1 MRNGDLCGIQDHNED
16 SRDGWTD
23 NFTLRVQFY
32 DNNDPTSPL
41 TLHGEDI
48 LLLYYLGS
56 HVYTSTS
63 TQRVEPNVAF
73 FLHQNPT
80 LQTRLMP
87 SHLRDSKMN
96 IF

>member
-1 MRNGDLCGIQDHNED
+1 M
-16 SRDGWTD
+16 WTD
-23 NFTLRVQFY
+23 NLTFRDQFY
-32 DNNDPTSPL
+32 DKNDPTSPQTGL
-41 TLHGEDI
+41 DGEDI

-63 TQRVEPNVAF
+63 TQRVGPNVAF

-80 LQTRLMP
+80 LQIRLMP
-87 SHLRDSKMN
+87 SHLHGRKMN